1 MTLKLANPDYVRQ
14 LVRRHQLRVKKRLGQ
29 HFVISPA
36 VVERIARLAEIGP
49 QDAVIEIGPGL
60 GALTELL
67 AQRARRVLAVEVDPA
82 LVSVL
87 REEFAGNDRVTIWEA
102 DFLELNLE
110 ELIQGGRNK
119 IVGNLPYYITSP
131 IVRKVLSCR
140 AKFDSFTVMVQ
151 KEVAQRMAARPA
163 TREYGL
169 LTLGVQYYAEVIPA
183 GTVSRSAFWPAPE
196 VESVLVKLVP
206 HDRPPVEVANEEFFF
221 QVARAA
227 FGKRRKMLGNALK
240 SLGGINTENLAARI
254 EEAGIDPRRR
264 GETLSLAEMARLANH
279 LYPA

>member
-14 LVRRHQLRVKKRLGQ
+14 LVRRHQLRIKKRLGQ
-29 HFVISPA
+29 HFVVSPA
-36 VVERIARLAEIGP
+36 VVERIAQLAEIGP

-67 AQRARRVLAVEVDPA
+67 ARRARQVLAVEVDPD

-87 REEFAGNDRVTIWEA
+87 KEQFAGCGQVSFLEA
-102 DFLELNLE
+102 DFLELDLAK
-110 ELIQGGRNK
+110 LIQGGRNK

-131 IVRKVLSCR
+131 IVKKVLSSR
-140 AKFDSFTVMVQ
+140 AKFDSFTIMVQ
-151 KEVAQRMAARPA
+151 KEVAQRMTARPA

-183 GTVSRSAFWPAPE
+183 GTVPRTAFWPAPE
-196 VESVLVKLVP
+196 VESALVKLVP
-206 HDRPPVEVANEEFFF
+206 HARPPVEVANEEFFF

-227 FGKRRKMLGNALK
+227 FGQRRKMLGNALK
-240 SLGGINTENLAARI
+240 SLGGVKADNLAARI

-264 GETLSLAEMARLANH
+264 GET
-279 LYPA
+279 